1 MIEVK
6 GINHITIKV
15 SNLSRAIHFYENI
28 LGAKI
33 VHKGNT
39 DVYLDIGGVWLCLL
53 EIKKAIPAQKDQV
66 GVDHFAFTVTEESFP
81 KAAAFL
87 KEKHAEITRGPI
99 ERGGGWTISFM
110 DPDGNEIELYTGS
123 LYERMKN
130 WK

>member
-1 MIEVK
+1 MNVQ

-15 SNLSRAIHFYENI
+15 SDLKKATHFYQEI

-39 DVYLDIGGVWLCLL
+39 DVYLDISGVWICLM
-53 EIKKAIPAQKDQV
+53 EIQKAKPKQKNQI
-66 GVDHFAFTVTEESFP
+66 GVDHFAFSIVKEDFNKATEY
-81 KAAAFL
+81 L
-87 KEKHAEITRGPI
+87 KEKQVTITRGPI
-99 ERGGGWTISFM
+99 ERGGGWTINFL
-110 DPDGNEIELYTGS
+110 DRDGNELELYTGS